1 MCGLTGWFSADP
13 ITRGDEPR
21 LKAMLQAVAHRGPDG
36 SGTRLCSHAALGHC
50 RLAIIDLAGGVQPMT
65 SADRQTSIVFNGEI
79 YNYKEL
85 RERLISRGVMFV
97 TESDTEVLL
106 HLYRDEGRQGFAR
119 LRGMYAFAL
128 WDERE
133 KTGLLVRD
141 PLGIKPLFYA
151 ETGQRQVYFASE
163 AKALVT
169 PGLLTPS
176 LDPASLHLLM
186 NFRYLPG
193 DRTLFYGIRQLA
205 PGQILE
211 WTPDKTTTRLIPP
224 LYPQRT
230 ADNLID
236 VLRDSVHHHLVSDV
250 EVGCYLSGGI
260 DSAAITYLANHE
272 SRNPP
277 RTFTLDLGDDPSEAR
292 HAARSAALL
301 GNSNY
306 LGAQTDAIEAHLP
319 RLIWHLEVPKI
330 NALQVYLLARHA
342 RQYVKVALSGLG
354 GDELFL
360 GYNAHRIMHL
370 GALAGRWTP
379 TLIGRALGGAAS
391 RIARWSSCYTWG
403 ETERGFD
410 MLGALGNWPRY
421 YGILRNIWDSP
432 DLRKQIYGPRM
443 LDEALPN
450 AHEVLEEMWPSNPDP
465 VMAMAEFEWKNKMVN
480 DLLWQEDRASMA
492 VGLEVRVPLVDLHL
506 AHHVQALDRNTLMP
520 RGRPKGYLRENLRQ
534 YLPREI
540 LNRPKSG
547 FQVNS
552 AEFFHQHLAKWNDT
566 LLSTSHILDTGLFNP
581 AFIKAVQR
589 YPIARSTRWHY
600 FMLYLILGTHLWS
613 EIFEE
618 RKWPTA

>member
-1 MCGLTGWFSADP
+1 
-13 ITRGDEPR
+13 
-21 LKAMLQAVAHRGPDG
+21 MLQAVAHRGPDG
-36 SGTRLCSHAALGHC
+36 NGIQLCSHAALGHC
-50 RLAIIDLAGGVQPMT
+50 RLAIIDLAGGIQPMT
-65 SADRQTSIVFNGEI
+65 SADRQTNIVFNGEI

-85 RERLISRGVMFV
+85 RERLISRGAVFV

-128 WDERE
+128 WDE
-133 KTGLLVRD
+133 KKQTGLLVRD

-151 ETGQRQVYFASE
+151 ETGQRRLYFASE

-193 DRTLFYGIRQLA
+193 DRTLFRGIRQLA
-205 PGQILE
+205 PGQIIE
-211 WTPDKTTTRLIPP
+211 WTAGKTKTHLITP
-224 LYPQRT
+224 LYPQ
-230 ADNLID
+230 AVDGSLID

-250 EVGCYLSGGI
+250 EIGCYLSGGI
-260 DSAAITYLANHE
+260 DSATITYLANLE
-272 SRNPP
+272 SRNTP
-277 RTFTLDLGDDPSEAR
+277 RTFTMDLGDNPSEAR
-292 HAARSAALL
+292 NAARSAALL

-306 LGAQTDAIEAHLP
+306 LGAQTGAVDIHLP
-319 RLIWHLEVPKI
+319 KLIWHLEVPKI
-330 NALQVYLLARHA
+330 NALQIYLLARHT
-342 RQYVKVALSGLG
+342 RQHVKVALSGLG

-370 GALAGRWTP
+370 GASVGRWTP
-379 TLIGRALGGAAS
+379 ALISRVLGGSGSGIVQRSS
-391 RIARWSSCYTWG
+391 RHIWS

-432 DLRKQIYGPRM
+432 DLRKQIYGPRL
-443 LDEALPN
+443 LDEPLPN

-520 RGRPKGYLRENLRQ
+520 RGRAKGYLRENLRQ
-534 YLPREI
+534 YLPSEI

-552 AEFFHQHLAKWNDT
+552 AEFFHQHLTQWGDT
-566 LLSTSHILDTGLFNP
+566 LLSAAHIFDTGLFNP
-581 AFIKAVQR
+581 DFIKSVQQ
-589 YPIARSTRWHY
+589 YPVTRSTRWHY
-600 FMLYLILGTHLWS
+600 FMLYLILGTHLWTD
-613 EIFEE
+613 IFEE
-618 RKWPTA
+618 RRWPE